1 MERLVL
7 ALVTAACVSPVF
19 AADSPEEILAHVR
32 RKYQEVKD
40 AELSFTRRT
49 RLSVAK
55 IEQNATGSL
64 LLKKGHKYRIEMD
77 DRTVVTDGTTVWSYS
92 KANNQVTVD
101 AYRPDERALTPERIL
116 AGAPGDF
123 AASLLGREK
132 LDGIEMVVLK
142 LVPRGEERSAVTAL
156 KLWIDPEDWL
166 VRKAELAESSG
177 KETTYTVNSYS
188 INSGI
193 PDSRF
198 TFTAQEGTDV
208 IDLR

>member
-1 MERLVL
+1 
-7 ALVTAACVSPVF
+7 VSPVF

-101 AYRPDERALTPERIL
+101 TYRPDERALTPERIL

-142 LVPRGEERSAVTAL
+142 LVPRSGSTPRTGSSARRSWRNPAARKPRTPSTAIPSTAVFPTRAL
-156 KLWIDPEDWL
+156 RSPL
-166 VRKAELAESSG
+166 RKAPTSSICA
-177 KETTYTVNSYS
+177 KEVLWSRIS
-188 INSGI
+188 LRVPGPSG
-193 PDSRF
+193 
-198 TFTAQEGTDV
+198 
-208 IDLR
+208 

>member
-64 LLKKGHKYRIEMD
+64 LLKKGHKYRIEM
-77 DRTVVTDGTTVWSYS
+77 
-92 KANNQVTVD
+92 
-101 AYRPDERALTPERIL
+101 
-116 AGAPGDF
+116 
-123 AASLLGREK
+123 
-132 LDGIEMVVLK
+132 
-142 LVPRGEERSAVTAL
+142 
-156 KLWIDPEDWL
+156 
-166 VRKAELAESSG
+166 
-177 KETTYTVNSYS
+177 
-188 INSGI
+188 
-193 PDSRF
+193 SR
-198 TFTAQEGTDV
+198 
-208 IDLR
+208 